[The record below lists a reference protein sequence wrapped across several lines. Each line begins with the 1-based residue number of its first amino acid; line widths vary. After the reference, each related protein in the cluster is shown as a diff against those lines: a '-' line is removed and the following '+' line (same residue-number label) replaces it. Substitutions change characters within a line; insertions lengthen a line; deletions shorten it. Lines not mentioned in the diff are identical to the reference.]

1 MSAYIDGN
9 QVQPQF
15 VAAAD
20 GLVAGIT
27 QINLQVPVGTYSTN
41 AVSAS
46 VDNAFGQIYIGK

>member
-1 MSAYIDGN
+1 MAYIDTS

-27 QINLQVPVGTYSTN
+27 QVNMQVPVASYSSNPVELFLNN
-41 AVSAS
+41 AIAL
-46 VDNAFGQIYIGK
+46 IYIGP